1 MDEITVITAE
11 YEALLRGM
19 VRNLADATGL
29 HSRWVASTAMQACAD
44 TAIGELLSTVDALRT
59 ERDAAVVRAEMA
71 EAELA
76 QLRKDA
82 LFVLGRWHTD
92 PATLGST
99 HLPGLDDDEAAA
111 LTDAAVRALSV
122 GDRGFNVAL
131 RNVLSL
137 AELPP
142 VERD

>member
-1 MDEITVITAE
+1 MIDRGKLESKLDAALARAKAARADGQRAE
-11 YEALLRGM
+11 
-19 VRNLADATGL
+19 N
-29 HSRWVASTAMQACAD
+29 
-44 TAIGELLSTVDALRT
+44 DALDLMIEIGTYSARKAEA

-76 QLRKDA
+76 QLREDA

-111 LTDAAVRALSV
+111 LTAAAVRALSV